1 MSVSTADLIPQLL
14 PSLIDTLV
22 DFADEE
28 EKIADLQALI
38 PMLLFPNYCLLRA
51 VIAHLILIVQHPSEN
66 KMTMRNVGIVLSP
79 TLQVPAGVLSLM
91 LSKFQRVFN
100 VDDDFVE
107 TGFIEPSGPLDMPE
121 ATPRPRDQSTPVHPN
136 NRNSLSYA
144 ESSADRLL
152 KLAGRTLTSKHVE
165 YHSRYSLY

>member
-1 MSVSTADLIPQLL
+1 MSTADLIPQLL

-28 EKIADLQALI
+28 EKIADLQALLA
-38 PMLLFPNYCLLRA
+38 MLLFPNYCLLRA
-51 VIAHLILIVQHPSEN
+51 VIAHLILIVQHAGEN

-79 TLQVPAGVLSLM
+79 ILQVPAGVLSLM

-121 ATPRPRDQSTPVHPN
+121 ATPRPVHPN
-136 NRNSLSYA
+136 NRNPLSYA

-152 KLAGRTLTSKHVE
+152 GLAGRTLTSEHVE
-165 YHSRYSLY
+165 YHSGYSLY

>member
-38 PMLLFPNYCLLRA
+38 AMLLFPNYCLLRA
-51 VIAHLILIVQHPSEN
+51 VIAHLILIVQHASEN

-79 TLQVPAGVLSLM
+79 ILQVPAGVLSLM
-91 LSKFQRVFN
+91 LSKF
-100 VDDDFVE
+100 
-107 TGFIEPSGPLDMPE
+107 
-121 ATPRPRDQSTPVHPN
+121 
-136 NRNSLSYA
+136 
-144 ESSADRLL
+144 
-152 KLAGRTLTSKHVE
+152 
-165 YHSRYSLY
+165 

>member
-28 EKIADLQALI
+28 EKIADLQAII

-51 VIAHLILIVQHPSEN
+51 VIAHLILIVQHAGEN

-91 LSKFQRVFN
+91 LSKFQPVFN
-100 VDDDFVE
+100 VDDGFVE
-107 TGFIEPSGPLDMPE
+107 TGF
-121 ATPRPRDQSTPVHPN
+121 RPT
-136 NRNSLSYA
+136 
-144 ESSADRLL
+144 
-152 KLAGRTLTSKHVE
+152 
-165 YHSRYSLY
+165 